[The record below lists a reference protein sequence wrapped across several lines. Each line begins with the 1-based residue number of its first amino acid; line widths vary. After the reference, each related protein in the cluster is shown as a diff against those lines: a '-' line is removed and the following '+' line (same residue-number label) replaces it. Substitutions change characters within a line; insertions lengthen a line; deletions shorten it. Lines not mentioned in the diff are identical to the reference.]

1 MRTDWRIASAVIS
14 MSSSVCAAITVPPGY
29 APQPRPFHSAEQ
41 PTQNNVSVYSGTIVA
56 ACGPEALTR
65 VAASHTGA
73 ALVPVLARGKQVDP
87 SKEGETV

>member
-1 MRTDWRIASAVIS
+1 MIEHDLDVIAEADWILDLG
-14 MSSSVCAAITVPPGY
+14 PEGGD
-29 APQPRPFHSAEQ
+29 EG
-41 PTQNNVSVYSGTIVA
+41 GTIVA